1 MIILFYRICR
11 RHTSLSPDSAA
22 FWAFSWDEM
31 AKYDLPAMIEFVVN
45 ATKQPKIFYAGHSQG
60 SFYEFVIVKYVCRY
74 ELTMCILLSMQ
85 FTMAYATEMISFKCF
100 ISLH

>member
-1 MIILFYRICR
+1 
-11 RHTSLSPDSAA
+11 
-22 FWAFSWDEM
+22 M

-85 FTMAYATEMISFKCF
+85 FTMAYATEMILSEFKKKTHFWMIDCA
-100 ISLH
+100 IENHKN